1 MGDGP
6 CPLGAVA
13 PNKKTASG
21 LFFKLH
27 FTLKTKKS
35 IQVYNV
41 NCKQQGF

>member
-1 MGDGP
+1 MNEI
-6 CPLGAVA
+6 L
-13 PNKKTASG
+13 TASG

-41 NCKQQGF
+41 NCKQQGFLQLHT